1 MHFVREGS
9 SPFRG
14 TILFMANS
22 KRNTRIFKG
31 IPIIDISPL
40 ISNEKNQVLIKQ
52 TACQMKDAC
61 RDVGFFYITNHHI
74 PDSHIDSLMAA
85 VKDFFDLSLEEKM
98 KIHIDKSN
106 IFRGYTPL
114 GEELTNG
121 KYDWH
126 ECVDYGPNPKNS
138 RIDNI
143 QKLTGPNQWPG
154 NQNTFKMILKK
165 HMKLMSELGKRVTQG
180 LSISL
185 GLPKNYFWPFMN
197 ESHNYMRISKYP
209 PIFNDQ
215 NKASG
220 NGIGSHIDYGFLTI
234 LLQDKVQGL
243 EIKDSDGQWFKAPI
257 IPGTFLIN
265 IGHMIQRWTN
275 DYYRATVHRVV
286 SPKDKARLSIPFF
299 FEPNYDAVI
308 EPIGKFCTDSNPIKY
323 SPLHFGDY
331 LEKTFK
337 TSYSNINI

>member
-14 TILFMANS
+14 TILFMVSS
-22 KRNTRIFKG
+22 KRNTKILKA

-40 ISNEKNQVLIKQ
+40 LSNKKDQVLIKK
-52 TACQMKDAC
+52 TASQIKDAC
-61 RDVGFFYITNHHI
+61 RNVGFFYIKNHYIPSLHI
-74 PDSHIDSLMAA
+74 KSVLEVVNS
-85 VKDFFDLSLEEKM
+85 FFNLSLQEKM

-114 GEELTNG
+114 GGELTNG

-126 ECVDYGPNPKNS
+126 ECVDFGPNSNNIKK
-138 RIDNI
+138 DNVKTLI
-143 QKLTGPNQWPG
+143 GPNQWPE
-154 NQNTFKMILKK
+154 NQNSFKKILNK
-165 HMKLMSELGKRVTQG
+165 HFSLMSELGKRITEG

-185 GLPKNYFWPFMN
+185 GLPKKYFWPFMN
-197 ESHNYMRISKYP
+197 QSHNYMRISKYP
-209 PIFNDQ
+209 PIFNGQ
-215 NKASG
+215 NKDGG

-234 LLQDKVQGL
+234 LLQDNVQGL
-243 EIKDSDGQWFKAPI
+243 EIKDSDDQWFKAPI

-275 DYYRATVHRVV
+275 DYFRATIHRVV
-286 SPKDKARLSIPFF
+286 SPCNNARLSVPFF
-299 FEPNYDAVI
+299 FEPNYDTVI
-308 EPIGKFCTDSNPIKY
+308 EPIGKFCTDGNPTRY
-323 SPLHFGDY
+323 SPLHFGNY

-337 TSYSNINI
+337 ASYSGINK

>member
-14 TILFMANS
+14 TILFMDNS
-22 KRNTRIFKG
+22 KGNTRIFKR

-40 ISNEKNQVLIKQ
+40 VNNEKDQVLIKKM
-52 TACQMKDAC
+52 ASQMKDAC
-61 RDVGFFYITNHHI
+61 KDVGFFYIKNHHI
-74 PDSHIDSLMAA
+74 SNTHIKSLLKV
-85 VKDFFDLSLEEKM
+85 VKSFFNLSLEEKM

-114 GEELTNG
+114 GGELTNG

-126 ECVDYGPNPKNS
+126 ECVDFGPNSN
-138 RIDNI
+138 
-143 QKLTGPNQWPG
+143 KLRKGNAKKLIGPNQWPE
-154 NQNTFKMILKK
+154 NQNSFKKILNE
-165 HMKLMSELGKRVTQG
+165 HSALMNELGKRITEG

-209 PIFNDQ
+209 PILNYQ
-215 NKASG
+215 NKVSG
-220 NGIGSHIDYGFLTI
+220 DGIGSHIDYGFLTI

-286 SPKDKARLSIPFF
+286 SSQKKTRLSVPFF

-308 EPIGKFCTDSNPIKY
+308 EPLEKFCKEKNPIRY
-323 SPLHFGDY
+323 SPLHFGNY
-331 LEKTFK
+331 LKKTFR
-337 TSYSNINI
+337 TSYSEINI